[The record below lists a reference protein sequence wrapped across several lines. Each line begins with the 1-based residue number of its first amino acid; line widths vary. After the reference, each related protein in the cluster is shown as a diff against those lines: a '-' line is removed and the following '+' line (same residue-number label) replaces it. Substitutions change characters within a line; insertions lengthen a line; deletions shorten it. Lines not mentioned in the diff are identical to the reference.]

1 MRLISR
7 FRENRFGSLQHFRD
21 LRYNAS
27 RGKEVTKMDTRRKID
42 AMLDK
47 ITSQQQ
53 LKRIYNFVKYVYI
66 YSTK

>member
-1 MRLISR
+1 MRQISR
-7 FRENRFGSLQHFRD
+7 NRENGFGSLQHIRD

-42 AMLDK
+42 ALLDK
-47 ITSQQQ
+47 ITSQQK

-66 YSTK
+66 YTK

>member
-1 MRLISR
+1 MRPISR
-7 FRENRFGSLQHFRD
+7 FREIRFRSLQHVRN

-27 RGKEVTKMDTRRKID
+27 RGKEVKKMDIRRKID
-42 AMLDK
+42 ALLDK

-66 YSTK
+66 CTK

>member
-1 MRLISR
+1 MRRISR
-7 FRENRFGSLQHFRD
+7 NRENGFGSLQHIRD

-42 AMLDK
+42 ALLDK
-47 ITSQQQ
+47 ITSQQK

-66 YSTK
+66 YTK